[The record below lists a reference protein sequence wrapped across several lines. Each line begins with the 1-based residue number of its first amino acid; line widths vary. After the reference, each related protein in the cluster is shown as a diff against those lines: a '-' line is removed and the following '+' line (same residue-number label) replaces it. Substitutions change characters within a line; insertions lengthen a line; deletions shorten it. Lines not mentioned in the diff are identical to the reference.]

1 MKNGQKSHFEKISNF
16 IYIQNIFYNLELRLY
31 EVLVLEL
38 SETRT
43 VLEYI
48 LTKVRKSI
56 QNKIINGLTLI
67 Y

>member
-1 MKNGQKSHFEKISNF
+1 MDRNHILKKFQILF
-16 IYIQNIFYNLELRLY
+16 IFKTIFYNLELRLY

>member
-1 MKNGQKSHFEKISNF
+1 MDRNHILKKFQILFIFKI
-16 IYIQNIFYNLELRLY
+16 IFYNLELRLY

>member
-1 MKNGQKSHFEKISNF
+1 MDRNHILKKFQILFTFKT
-16 IYIQNIFYNLELRLY
+16 IFYNLELRLY

-56 QNKIINGLTLI
+56 QNKMINGLTLI

>member
-1 MKNGQKSHFEKISNF
+1 MKNGQKSHFEKFQILF
-16 IYIQNIFYNLELRLY
+16 IFKIIFYNLELRLY

-38 SETRT
+38 SQTRT

-56 QNKIINGLTLI
+56 QNKMINGLTLI

>member
-1 MKNGQKSHFEKISNF
+1 MDRNHILKKFQILLIFKI
-16 IYIQNIFYNLELRLY
+16 IFYNLELRLY
-31 EVLVLEL
+31 EVSILVLEL

>member
-1 MKNGQKSHFEKISNF
+1 MERNHISKKFQILF
-16 IYIQNIFYNLELRLY
+16 IFKTIFYNLELRLY

-43 VLEYI
+43 LLEYI
-48 LTKVRKSI
+48 LTKVRSI
-56 QNKIINGLTLI
+56 QNKMINGLTLI